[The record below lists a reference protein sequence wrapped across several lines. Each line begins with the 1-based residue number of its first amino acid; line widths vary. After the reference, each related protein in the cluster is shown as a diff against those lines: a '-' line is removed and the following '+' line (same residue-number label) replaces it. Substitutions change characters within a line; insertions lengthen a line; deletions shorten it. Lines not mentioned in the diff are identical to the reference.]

1 MAQIQI
7 VAVNKRQV
15 TVDVTWDDGLSKAG
29 VVINNVPVEDM
40 AAAQDYLF
48 AHITGIYQQERAAA
62 DAILY
67 ANPTPDPM
75 VLAAVGHTFDD
86 AGNIL
91 S

>member
-1 MAQIQI
+1 MAQIKI
-7 VAVNKRQV
+7 IAVNKRAV
-15 TVDVTWDDGLSKAG
+15 TVNASWDDGLVKNG
-29 VVINNVPVEDM
+29 LVINDVPVESM
-40 AAAQDYLF
+40 ADAQAFLF
-48 AHITGIYQQERAAA
+48 AYITGIYQQERAVA

>member
-1 MAQIQI
+1 MAQIKI

-29 VVINNVPVEDM
+29 VVINNVPVDDF
-40 AAAQDYLF
+40 AAAQAYLF
-48 AHITGIYQQERAAA
+48 AHVSGIYHQERAAA
-62 DAILY
+62 DAILH

-75 VLAAVGHTFDD
+75 VLAAVGHVFDD

>member
-1 MAQIQI
+1 MATVKILS
-7 VAVNKRQV
+7 VVKRVV
-15 TVDVTWDDGLSKAG
+15 TVDATWEDGLVKSG
-29 VVINNVPVEDM
+29 LVIPGVPVEDF
-40 AAAQDYLF
+40 AQAQAYLF
-48 AHITGIYQQERAAA
+48 QAVSNAYVGERAAA